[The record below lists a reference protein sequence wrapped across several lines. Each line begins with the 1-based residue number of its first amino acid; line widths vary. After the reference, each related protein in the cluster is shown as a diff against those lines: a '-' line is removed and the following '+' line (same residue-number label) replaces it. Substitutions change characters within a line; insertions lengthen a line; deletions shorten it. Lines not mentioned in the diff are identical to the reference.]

1 MIHLTDLAGIT
12 VEGFWQDCN
21 WFDRPPKAEA
31 LSTFA
36 QEESDWS
43 KLEVAEFFARA
54 NWSGRTAIAPPST
67 HSGEPLSLTTAVSE
81 YFQSLPWWGASAQAA
96 TPGTKRANPS
106 PPPMTEPSRDFN
118 ANDLSN
124 LF

>member
-21 WFDRPPKAEA
+21 WFDRPPKTEA
-31 LSTFA
+31 LEIVA
-36 QEESDWS
+36 QEESDWIR
-43 KLEVAEFFARA
+43 LEVAEFFARA
-54 NWSGRTAIAPPST
+54 NWSGRIAIAPPST
-67 HSGEPLSLTTAVSE
+67 HSGEPLPLTIPVSE
-81 YFQSLPWWGASAQAA
+81 YFQSLPWWGPSAQPA
-96 TPGTKRANPS
+96 TPEAKRSNPS
-106 PPPMTEPSRDFN
+106 PPLITEPSRDFN